1 MPLTQTSSTKLF
13 RASGKCYDENVKKIK
28 ASENKLEQNKLM
40 QTKFTKN
47 NHLKYFTQNLV

>member
-28 ASENKLEQNKLM
+28 ASENKLEQSSQKLPKVLLTDLGIA
-40 QTKFTKN
+40 QTF
-47 NHLKYFTQNLV
+47 LE

>member
-13 RASGKCYDENVKKIK
+13 RACGKCYDEKVKKIK

-40 QTKFTKN
+40 QTKFTKI
-47 NHLKYFTQNLV
+47 T